1 MTSQISG
8 ADGRGTVL
16 VTGASG
22 GIGRRLVERLA
33 DAGFAV
39 YAGARSESGLKAAS
53 SISAARVV
61 PIALDI
67 TDGESIAAAAQR
79 LAQDLGGRGLAGLIN
94 MAGIIVEGPLELIP
108 VANFRRQFEVNVV
121 GPFALTRALLPLLQA
136 GRGHIVNIGA
146 ATAHTT
152 VPFFGAISASKA
164 ALASVSDAMRM
175 EFGPLGVEVVL
186 VEPGAIRTDILAT
199 SAALQSEGF
208 REEPAERVAF
218 YRPAIEAMRAAMRK
232 SGADRPEVV
241 VEAVMRA
248 LTEPRPKPRILV
260 GKGASQ
266 LAMLRRLPT
275 RLRDRL
281 LMGSLGITRALRS
294 STAKPGRPVALRG

>member
-146 ATAHTT
+146 AAAHTT

-175 EFGPLGVEVVL
+175 EFG
-186 VEPGAIRTDILAT
+186 R
-199 SAALQSEGF
+199 
-208 REEPAERVAF
+208 
-218 YRPAIEAMRAAMRK
+218 
-232 SGADRPEVV
+232 SG
-241 VEAVMRA
+241 
-248 LTEPRPKPRILV
+248 
-260 GKGASQ
+260 S
-266 LAMLRRLPT
+266 
-275 RLRDRL
+275 
-281 LMGSLGITRALRS
+281 RS
-294 STAKPGRPVALRG
+294 SWSSPARSGPTSWRPPRHCRARDSGRNRRRGWPSTGRRSRRCGRRCGNQAPTGRRWWSRR